1 MELKSR
7 RILLVGALPPPIHGL
22 SLANKTFVDQA
33 CSLGHRVDVVD
44 ATGKAGDKAEMGKF
58 RLSKVLGFLEVY
70 AGLAKIL
77 SAEAVYVT
85 PGQTFFG
92 VLKLAPFMWLGRL
105 LGRRVVFHLHGSAL
119 GRTYQGLT
127 GIRRRLFAKA
137 VGSCHA
143 GIVLSRSLRFNFEE
157 LLPHEAIHAV
167 GNFAGQAC
175 FDIQRTTPS
184 AFSKE
189 NPLKLVFLSNLIPE
203 KGAFVAMDAV
213 TALRAE
219 GLPIELDLAGAADP
233 SIEPLVRARLGEG
246 IRWHG
251 VVSGEAKTAL
261 LASCNVL
268 TLPTWYEME
277 GQPICILEGMAAGM
291 PVVATRHAGIP
302 DVLPDDLGLLMERP
316 DPQELGTILRAFLAS
331 PALVAERGGQCRALA
346 SKDFTEAQFA
356 AGILAVLFPG

>member
-33 CSLGHRVDVVD
+33 CLLGHQVMVVD

-58 RLSKVLGFLEVY
+58 RLSKVLGFLKVY

-77 SAEAVYVT
+77 TVDAVYVT

-92 VLKLAPFMWLGRL
+92 VLKLAPFYWVGRL
-105 LGRRVVFHLHGSAL
+105 LGKRVVFHLHGSAL
-119 GRTYQGLT
+119 GRTYQGLR
-127 GIRRRLFAKA
+127 GIRRLLFAKA
-137 VGSCHA
+137 VGACNA

-157 LLPHEAIHAV
+157 LLPAEEIHAV

-175 FDIQRTTPS
+175 FDIDRAAPS
-184 AFSKE
+184 AFTPES
-189 NPLKLVFLSNLIPE
+189 PLKLVFLSNLIPE
-203 KGAFVAMDAV
+203 KGAFVAIDAV
-213 TALRAE
+213 AALRAE

-233 SIEPLVRARLGEG
+233 AIEPQVRARLGEG

-251 VVSGEAKTAL
+251 VVSGDAKTAL
-261 LASCNVL
+261 LASSHVL
-268 TLPTWYEME
+268 SLPTWYEME

-302 DVLPDDLGLLMERP
+302 DVIPDELGLLMERP
-316 DPQELGTILRAFLAS
+316 DPQELAGILRGFLVT
-331 PALVAERGGQCRALA
+331 PALVAERGAQCRALA
-346 SKDFTEAQFA
+346 AKEFTEAQFA
-356 AGILAVLFPG
+356 AGILKVLFPG